1 MTMTPNLSPLD
12 TLPEGRALFRSLADI
27 ADPVAGVIVER
38 RLDGVPWAAIAVE
51 LGISVA
57 DAQQRAAALYAVIR
71 AGLLNL
77 EVPR

>member
-1 MTMTPNLSPLD
+1 MTIPPVSPLD
-12 TLPEGRALFRSLADI
+12 ALPEGRALFRSLADI

-38 RLDGVPWAAIAVE
+38 RLDGVPWAAIAAEVG
-51 LGISVA
+51 LSA
-57 DAQQRAAALYAVIR
+57 TDAQHRAAALMAVIR